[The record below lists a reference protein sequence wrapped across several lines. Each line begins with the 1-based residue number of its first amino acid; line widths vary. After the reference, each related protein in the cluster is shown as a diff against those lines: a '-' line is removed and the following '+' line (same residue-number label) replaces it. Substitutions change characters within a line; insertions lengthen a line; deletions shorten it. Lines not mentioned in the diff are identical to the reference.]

1 MQLFNLV
8 VHFHSFTRRLTMT
21 KDYSI
26 KVIDSTGRKLTV
38 SINGDSID
46 ELIRIYGDYWKEIR
60 IDGEEYAR
68 TQVESEAVER
78 AIRNG
83 EIGPEVYLD
92 ESV

>member
-1 MQLFNLV
+1 MA
-8 VHFHSFTRRLTMT
+8 T

-92 ESV
+92 DSIDYKLEG

>member
-1 MQLFNLV
+1 MA
-8 VHFHSFTRRLTMT
+8 T

-46 ELIRIYGDYWKEIR
+46 ELIRIYGDYWKEMR

-92 ESV
+92 DSIDYKLEG

>member
-1 MQLFNLV
+1 ME
-8 VHFHSFTRRLTMT
+8 T

-46 ELIRIYGDYWKEIR
+46 ELIRIYGDYWKEMR

-92 ESV
+92 DSIEYNY

>member
-1 MQLFNLV
+1 MA
-8 VHFHSFTRRLTMT
+8 T

-46 ELIRIYGDYWKEIR
+46 ELIRIYGDYWKEMR

-78 AIRNG
+78 AIHNG

-92 ESV
+92 EF

>member
-1 MQLFNLV
+1 MA
-8 VHFHSFTRRLTMT
+8 T

-46 ELIRIYGDYWKEIR
+46 ELLRIYGDYWKEIR

-92 ESV
+92 DSIEYNY